1 MMLDSANGE
10 GSGELNHVMQ
20 IIDGE
25 DNCFLK
31 HSLNVTQ
38 DQRKKSQSS
47 ADSPMSIL
55 HKKKNEKKLVIQE
68 ALDDPAAFI
77 NSKKK

>member
-1 MMLDSANGE
+1 MMLESANEE

-31 HSLNVTQ
+31 NSLNITQ
-38 DQRKKSQSS
+38 EQRKKSQSS

-55 HKKKNEKKLVIQE
+55 QKRKN
-68 ALDDPAAFI
+68 
-77 NSKKK
+77 